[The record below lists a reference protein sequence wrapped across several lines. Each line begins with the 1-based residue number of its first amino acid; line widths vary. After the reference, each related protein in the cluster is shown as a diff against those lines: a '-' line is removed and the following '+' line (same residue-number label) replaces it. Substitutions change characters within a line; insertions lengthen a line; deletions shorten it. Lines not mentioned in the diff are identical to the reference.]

1 MTLFRT
7 TPFLY
12 LRGGLFWLGFAS
24 STVFYGLLVTLLLP
38 LPNNMRYAVARGWPV
53 FNIWWL
59 KVTCGLKHRIEGLE
73 HVQGHAG
80 AAIVLSKH
88 QSTWET
94 IAFNRFLPR
103 QTYVLKRELMR
114 IPFFGWGAA
123 VLRPIA
129 IDRGAGRQAV
139 QQLLEQ
145 GKQRLADGIWVVIFP
160 EGTRVKPGD
169 TKRFKIGGAVLATES
184 GFPVIPVAHNAGDF
198 WPRHSLIKHPGE
210 IVVRIGAPIDPAG
223 KTPEALNETVK
234 DWIEAQMAEISATPP
249 RR

>member
-7 TPFLY
+7 RLLLY

-24 STVFYGLLVTLLLP
+24 STVFFGLLVTLLLP
-38 LPNNMRYAVARGWPV
+38 LPNNARYAIARGWPA
-53 FNIWWL
+53 FNLWWL
-59 KVTCGLKHRIEGLE
+59 GLTCGLRYRIEGLE
-73 HVQGHAG
+73 HVRGLDG
-80 AAIVLSKH
+80 AAVVLAKH

-114 IPFFGWGAA
+114 IPFFGWGAS
-123 VLRPIA
+123 VLLPIA
-129 IDRGAGRQAV
+129 IDRAAGRQAV

-160 EGTRVKPGD
+160 EGTRVPPGEQ
-169 TKRFKIGGAVLATES
+169 RRYKIGGSVLATES
-184 GFPVIPVAHNAGDF
+184 GHPVIPIAHNAGDF

-210 IVVRIGAPIDPAG
+210 IVVRIGAPIETQG
-223 KTPEALNETVK
+223 KTPEALTEEVQA
-234 DWIEAQMAEISATPP
+234 WIEGQMREISRHYRA
-249 RR
+249 

>member
-1 MTLFRT
+1 MNPFRT
-7 TPFLY
+7 KPVLY
-12 LRGGLFWLGFAS
+12 LRGALFWLGFAS
-24 STVFYGLLVTLLLP
+24 STVFFGLLVTLLLP
-38 LPNNMRYAVARGWPV
+38 LPNDTRYAIARGWPV

-59 KVTCGLKHRIEGLE
+59 KVTCGLRHRLEGVE
-73 HVQGHAG
+73 HVRDLEG
-80 AAIVLSKH
+80 AAVVLSKH

-114 IPFFGWGAA
+114 IPFFGWGAS

-129 IDRGAGRQAV
+129 IDRAAGRQAV

-160 EGTRVKPGD
+160 EGTRVLPGQ
-169 TKRFKIGGAVLATES
+169 TKRYKIGGAVLATES
-184 GFPVIPVAHNAGDF
+184 GYPVIPVAHNAGDF

-210 IVVRIGAPIDPAG
+210 IVVRIGAPIATQG
-223 KTPEALNETVK
+223 KTPEALNEEVHA
-234 DWIEAQMAEISATPP
+234 WIEGQMREIS
-249 RR
+249 RQHD